1 MKKLVALLL
10 LFTISGCISSPDS
23 KTNYSGYSENQL
35 VEQWGVPTGSYIAT
49 DGTLFLEFKSSY
61 TAGGNLY
68 SCTRNFSLKN
78 NKVVS
83 WKRLGYC

>member
-1 MKKLVALLL
+1 MKKLLALLL
-10 LFTISGCISSPDS
+10 LFTISSCISSPDS

-35 VEQWGVPTGSYIAT
+35 VEKWGVPTGSYIAT
-49 DGTLFLEFKSSY
+49 DGTLFLEFKYSY
-61 TAGGNLY
+61 TVSGNLY

-83 WKRLGYC
+83 WKRSYDC